1 MDTPM
6 MEMTYHKILHNG
18 RDRDGDGY
26 GDNQEE
32 NATMS
37 DAFPA
42 DGTQWN
48 DTDGDG
54 HGDNPF
60 GTQGDWF
67 PNDPTRWQDSDQDGV
82 ADEDDAFPNE
92 KSQTIDTRW

>member
-1 MDTPM
+1 MQDLSLDGDDLPQNPTQW
-6 MEMTYHKILHNG
+6 

-37 DAFPA
+37 DTFPA

-48 DTDGDG
+48 DTDEDG

-67 PNDPTRWQDSDQDGV
+67 PDDPTRWQDSDHDVGIV
-82 ADEDDAFPNE
+82 SLNE
-92 KSQTIDTRW
+92 KGKNVSLD